1 VIETKGHAM
10 KLRVFIGFV
19 FFVICVLALGRVL
32 VQAARRPFRP
42 QLRPTRPT
50 PRPAFAR

>member
-1 VIETKGHAM
+1 M

-19 FFVICVLALGRVL
+19 FFMICVLALSRLL